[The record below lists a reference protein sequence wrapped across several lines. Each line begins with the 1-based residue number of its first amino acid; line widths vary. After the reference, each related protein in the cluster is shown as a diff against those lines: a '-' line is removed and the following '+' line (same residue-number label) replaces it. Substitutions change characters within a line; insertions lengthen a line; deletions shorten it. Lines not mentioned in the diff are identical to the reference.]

1 MDGRRDIWTDRER
14 GRDIDSRKDIE
25 RDRGEGGVEMDK
37 GKEGGRD
44 REKRWIEKRIAGQ
57 LQRGI
62 YEVTEGWKSPN

>member
-37 GKEGGRD
+37 GRREVGIERRD
-44 REKRWIEKRIAGQ
+44 G
-57 LQRGI
+57 
-62 YEVTEGWKSPN
+62 